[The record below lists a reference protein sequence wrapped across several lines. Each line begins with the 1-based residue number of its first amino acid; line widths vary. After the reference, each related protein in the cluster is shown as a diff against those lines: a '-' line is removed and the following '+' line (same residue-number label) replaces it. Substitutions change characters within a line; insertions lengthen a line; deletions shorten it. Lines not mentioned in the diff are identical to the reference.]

1 MKFFRSAIFSAALAV
16 LAGIIVAAPTYAEE
30 TLSISVDGSA
40 EIVLSPNTVET
51 GSVDVFVSSSSRDG
65 YTLSVSDADNDNSL
79 KSSSGSISPLSG
91 AKTIEDFETNAWGVK
106 VGDQYLPVPTLGSN
120 LLKIVSTSKAA
131 TKLGFDLTSKG
142 VQTGVR
148 LIAGSPVSAANMMTY
163 TAITEIGGTSLYY
176 GAERMGVI
184 KPEHGEYMSVMNPDF
199 VGKHSSFFEGDND
212 FLRITVDLIKQG
224 AMGSVAPFIGAF
236 ANKTGR
242 TRHDY
247 CGD

>member
-1 MKFFRSAIFSAALAV
+1 MKFFRSAIFPAVLAV
-16 LAGIIVAAPTYAEE
+16 LAGIFVAAPTYAEE

-91 AKTIEDFETNAWGVK
+91 SKTIEDFETNAWGVK

-131 TKLGFDLTSKG
+131 TNEKTSVTFGAKVNNT
-142 VQTGVR
+142 VQM
-148 LIAGSPVSAANMMTY
+148 LA
-163 TAITEIGGTSLYY
+163 L
-176 GAERMGVI
+176 
-184 KPEHGEYMSVMNPDF
+184 
-199 VGKHSSFFEGDND
+199 SF
-212 FLRITVDLIKQG
+212 
-224 AMGSVAPFIGAF
+224 M
-236 ANKTGR
+236 
-242 TRHDY
+242 
-247 CGD
+247 